1 MLRNRNLL
9 SIRRCNAKI
18 DAVWS
23 VVKTWNKILWLTV
36 AGTMCRLDMNLAVM
50 DVMTVKTIMG
60 W

>member
-1 MLRNRNLL
+1 M
-9 SIRRCNAKI
+9 NAEI
-18 DAVWS
+18 IETWS

-50 DVMTVKTIMG
+50 EVMTVKTLMG